1 MNGRRRRSLTALLTA
16 LATAVSYA
24 AVSIPVQ
31 PAQAVDAQTTAVI
44 GLYDELEGFVAGLG
58 SVGDLGQ
65 PLDTLSVS
73 PGGPSGLDL
82 ATLLTDARAG
92 VLGGA
97 TFNGAA
103 TLDDL
108 ADEIDGASGMAGDR
122 DFDFTAS
129 RDNTGDVE
137 SLTIGVTASDTVTSS
152 LDIAD
157 SDPEF
162 SFASAGGVSVD
173 LQLAASFTLNVDTT
187 SMATWIS
194 HSPELSI
201 TAAASIPDVH
211 AVLAGVG
218 ILGVRLGTG
227 SSFALS
233 ATIGTTW
240 TDPDNDGRLAFDEP
254 GGSPDDGELSAPGA
268 GAGHVS
274 ATLTAG
280 SMNAVLQIEAR
291 PSPAISLPAATAT
304 VDVSAPDLTAGPPQ
318 VSFSSGALDAITPFL
333 TLSPRD
339 LAQGLAQAASAVLTM
354 QQDTGAA
361 LPFMRGDVADAVGS
375 VEAIIAFLDKYVPEP
390 APDDETP
397 GLPAFPSLQDLL
409 EKLKSE
415 TGLPG
420 GADMDV
426 LGAVYDAAEKE
437 VAWTLQVSRTAPG
450 SGEPLNP
457 SGEATTGSG
466 ATVSYTDTSLQDTA
480 ADFTAAL
487 IGRQVTAGMSA
498 GIVKDVSA
506 NGQVLTLDE
515 KPLDPDGD
523 GPEDRNR

>member
-157 SDPEF
+157 SDPEW
-162 SFASAGGVSVD
+162 AAGAMSAIRYHREGMENIHRAE
-173 LQLAASFTLNVDTT
+173 Q
-187 SMATWIS
+187 
-194 HSPELSI
+194 
-201 TAAASIPDVH
+201 TAAA
-211 AVLAGVG
+211 LAEVESRLEKAPE
-218 ILGVRLGTG
+218 LG
-227 SSFALS
+227 LS
-233 ATIGTTW
+233 AEEIR
-240 TDPDNDGRLAFDEP
+240 RLRARQ
-254 GGSPDDGELSAPGA
+254 SALG
-268 GAGHVS
+268 
-274 ATLTAG
+274 LT
-280 SMNAVLQIEAR
+280 R
-291 PSPAISLPAATAT
+291 RR
-304 VDVSAPDLTAGPPQ
+304 
-318 VSFSSGALDAITPFL
+318 SSGRSSRRIST
-333 TLSPRD
+333 
-339 LAQGLAQAASAVLTM
+339 SA
-354 QQDTGAA
+354 
-361 LPFMRGDVADAVGS
+361 
-375 VEAIIAFLDKYVPEP
+375 
-390 APDDETP
+390 
-397 GLPAFPSLQDLL
+397 
-409 EKLKSE
+409 
-415 TGLPG
+415 
-420 GADMDV
+420 
-426 LGAVYDAAEKE
+426 
-437 VAWTLQVSRTAPG
+437 
-450 SGEPLNP
+450 
-457 SGEATTGSG
+457 
-466 ATVSYTDTSLQDTA
+466 
-480 ADFTAAL
+480 
-487 IGRQVTAGMSA
+487 
-498 GIVKDVSA
+498 
-506 NGQVLTLDE
+506 
-515 KPLDPDGD
+515 
-523 GPEDRNR
+523 